1 MEKTCKLSLTDTTA
15 IFRVSQRFDVNFH
28 ALGGIFLSNV
38 RHPHTELYQLN
49 LDTFFPRYG
58 IFICQELN
66 ELMSICQDRYQSFET
81 VRTMYLTPNR
91 LVIIYED
98 TL

>member
-1 MEKTCKLSLTDTTA
+1 MEKTYKLSLTDTTD
-15 IFRVSQRFDVNFH
+15 IFRVARRFNVNFH
-28 ALGGIFLSNV
+28 SLGAIFLSNI
-38 RHPHTELYQLN
+38 RHPHSELYQLN

-66 ELMSICQDRYQSFET
+66 DLMLICQDRYQSFDT
-81 VRTMYLTPNR
+81 IRTMYLTPNR

-98 TL
+98 AL